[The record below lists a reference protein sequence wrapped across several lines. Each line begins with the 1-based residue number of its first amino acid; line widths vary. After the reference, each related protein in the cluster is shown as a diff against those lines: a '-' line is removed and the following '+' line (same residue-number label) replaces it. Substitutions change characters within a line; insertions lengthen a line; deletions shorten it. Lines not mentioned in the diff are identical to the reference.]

1 MEIALDGFDR
11 KTYALAYEYERQE
24 ILAENFVWL
33 FTGVILIAAVIIV
46 LVVLQRRRKKA
57 VEVSG
62 DGEVKLMFKTL
73 IHPGLG
79 FEEIKD
85 KKRGSF
91 RVALVILT
99 LFYVSSVIKV
109 LWGGFLFTNYDP
121 GSFNSLW
128 VFVQSFGLV
137 LLWVVAN
144 WLVTSLASGKGK
156 VKEIFVVTCYALVP
170 IIVERLIWI
179 ALSNVLL
186 PEEASFLGILSTVS
200 IFYTGLLLVIG
211 MMRIHD

>member
-1 MEIALDGFDR
+1 
-11 KTYALAYEYERQE
+11 
-24 ILAENFVWL
+24 
-33 FTGVILIAAVIIV
+33 
-46 LVVLQRRRKKA
+46 
-57 VEVSG
+57 
-62 DGEVKLMFKTL
+62 MFKTL
-73 IHPGLG
+73 LHPGLG

-91 RVALVILT
+91 KVALVILT
-99 LFYVSSVIKV
+99 LYYVSSVIKV

-128 VFVQSFGLV
+128 VFVQSFGLII
-137 LLWVVAN
+137 LWVVAN

-179 ALSNVLL
+179 VLSNVLL
-186 PEEASFLGILSTVS
+186 PEEGSFLGILSTVS
-200 IFYTGLLLVIG
+200 LLYTGLILIIG
-211 MMRIHD
+211 MLRIHDYTMGKFIGTTLLSILGMAAIVFLMILVGILLQQLGGFFMTLFTELLM